1 MLALFYFM
9 KKTYYFSHDYN
20 AHSDVK
26 ILFLR
31 QQLGMEG
38 YGIYW
43 FVVESLANAGGKLPL
58 KILPVLSMQMQ
69 TSEIKVL
76 SVIKEFGL
84 FEVIENEFFSSRLS
98 RSLDTF
104 ENIRKINSDKGKK
117 SAEKRK
123 ITIAAVQP
131 LLNNSST
138 AVEQQLNNGST
149 KERKGKESKDN
160 TIVLSENFQPAKEI
174 LDAMCYNVEEYML
187 TNTAKMEAL
196 CMKTGKSLVEAK
208 RELEK
213 CHLHLEKKGLYPL
226 QKKAAI
232 AWYTS
237 WLMNAKDFNAKYYP
251 SQAEKKSG
259 EAPKK
264 NIDEI
269 IKKYQ

>member
-1 MLALFYFM
+1 M

-84 FEVIENEFFSSRLS
+84 FELIENEFFSSRLN

-104 ENIRKINSDKGKK
+104 ETIRKINSDKGKK

-123 ITIAAVQP
+123 INLTVVQP
-131 LLNNSST
+131 LLNNGST
-138 AVEQQLNNGST
+138 AVEPELNIGST
-149 KERKGKESKDN
+149 KERKGKEIKDN
-160 TIVLSENFQPAKEI
+160 TDVLSKSFEPAKEI
-174 LDAMCYNVEEYML
+174 MEAMCYNLESQML
-187 TNTAKMEAL
+187 GNIAQLEAV
-196 CMKTGKSLVEAK
+196 CMKTGKSMDEAK
-208 RELEK
+208 KELLK
-213 CHLHLEKKGLYPL
+213 CHLHLEKKELYPM
-226 QKKAAI
+226 QKKAAL
-232 AWYTS
+232 AWFTS
-237 WLMNAKDFNAKYYP
+237 WLINAKDFNAKYLP
-251 SQAEKKSG
+251 SQNEKKSG
-259 EAPKK
+259 EAPRK
-264 NIDEI
+264 NIDEL